1 MYPVKVKDYTRLGG
15 WLALFA
21 VLTALCSVNCLLA
34 LVRIP
39 LQLATYGT
47 YGMGLYY
54 VLEGINLVVGALGAA
69 CIVLLAQRKGAV
81 LRRMFLITGAV
92 NVSAFGLELAGLIA
106 FSAHSQVIA
115 QSALSSVQQVAFYG
129 IWYLYLLRSRRAAVY
144 FGEAQPMWYECGQ
157 PGPYGAQPP
166 YGAPGQ
172 PPYGCGPQGA
182 AQPPYSYGP
191 QGPGAQPVPPQGA
204 CAPPA
209 APQPPQ
215 QGAAP
220 FAYQPQAAQSSVPP
234 AQPAPPQATPAQP
247 GPGAM
252 VCPACGMQGAPGASF
267 CTVCGAHLVPAAQ
280 APAQP
285 KEGEPHV

>member
-115 QSALSSVQQVAFYG
+115 QSALSSVQQGAFYG
-129 IWYLYLLRSRRAAVY
+129 IWYLYLLRSRRVAVY

-157 PGPYGAQPP
+157 PGPCGAQPP

-172 PPYGCGPQGA
+172 PPYG
-182 AQPPYSYGP
+182 YGP
-191 QGPGAQPVPPQGA
+191 QGPGAQPVPPQSA
-204 CAPPA
+204 YAPPA
-209 APQPPQ
+209 APQPTTRSPCRSFT
-215 QGAAP
+215 AAG
-220 FAYQPQAAQSSVPP
+220 SSYSYRC
-234 AQPAPPQATPAQP
+234 A
-247 GPGAM
+247 
-252 VCPACGMQGAPGASF
+252 
-267 CTVCGAHLVPAAQ
+267 
-280 APAQP
+280 
-285 KEGEPHV
+285 

>member
-21 VLTALCSVNCLLA
+21 VLTALRSVKCLLA

-129 IWYLYLLRSRRAAVY
+129 IWYLYLLRSRRVAVY

-157 PGPYGAQPP
+157 PGPCGTQPP
-166 YGAPGQ
+166 YGAPG
-172 PPYGCGPQGA
+172 
-182 AQPPYSYGP
+182 QPPYSYGP

-204 CAPPA
+204 YAPPA

-215 QGAAP
+215 APPQQAAAP

-234 AQPAPPQATPAQP
+234 ARPAPSQATPAQP

-285 KEGEPHV
+285 KEEEPHV

>member
-21 VLTALCSVNCLLA
+21 VLTALRSVKCLLA

-129 IWYLYLLRSRRAAVY
+129 IWYLYLLRSRRVAVY

-157 PGPYGAQPP
+157 PPCGAQPP
-166 YGAPGQ
+166 YGAPG
-172 PPYGCGPQGA
+172 
-182 AQPPYSYGP
+182 QPPYSYGP

-204 CAPPA
+204 YAPPA

-215 QGAAP
+215 QAAAP
-220 FAYQPQAAQSSVPP
+220 FVYQPQAAQSSVPP
-234 AQPAPPQATPAQP
+234 ARPAPPQATPAQP